1 MRMGV
6 KLKQSLEFDYL
17 NIIFIH
23 SFKSGNILQVLIN
36 RELRPDHIFLVNDTD
51 LTLG

>member
-6 KLKQSLEFDYL
+6 KLKQSLKFDNL
-17 NIIFIH
+17 NVIFIH
-23 SFKSGNILQVLIN
+23 SFKSGNVLQVLIN